1 MWFGHKFWQFLSNIV
16 LFGIIF
22 ILFNLSDKILC
33 FFPPLS
39 WKANNF
45 VLFESRFISKVIAVQ
60 RYLFIPFFSITFT
73 IKCNC
78 HKFVS
83 KYIKTYFI
91 RVFFYQ
97 FSIDIWN
104 IFVRVRFHKFIH
116 RIQSFPTFWLKLSPA
131 TSIRYFLDSLEI
143 FPSFFSLLGK
153 KLFAVRQNV
162 VFWGEIFRFL
172 RGNIQM

>member
-1 MWFGHKFWQFLSNIV
+1 M
-16 LFGIIF
+16 
-22 ILFNLSDKILC
+22 
-33 FFPPLS
+33 
-39 WKANNF
+39 
-45 VLFESRFISKVIAVQ
+45 IAVQ

-116 RIQSFPTFWLKLSPA
+116 RIQSFPTFWLKLPPA

-143 FPSFFSLLGK
+143 FPSFFLYSAKSFSRFVKMLFFGVRSFVFCVVTYKCKISCEILDRNSL
-153 KLFAVRQNV
+153 
-162 VFWGEIFRFL
+162 
-172 RGNIQM
+172 